1 MNTENRNNSLTKV
14 KLTANILFSGVG
26 MQERGFINSNLFD
39 LDVLTTSDIDK
50 DAILS
55 YATIHNGLNKEMI
68 DNYDYPSR
76 DEMVADLERMNIGF
90 NPSKGT
96 TYDWKKLARRKS
108 NDIEKY
114 WLACQVSNQLGD
126 ISKIDKLPY
135 ADLWTIS
142 FCCQD
147 ISVAGKMKGLAPDS
161 GTRSSLLWEN
171 IRLLKDSIDR
181 GESPKYLMFENVK
194 NLVSKKFI
202 NDFNELLSVLDELG
216 FNSYWK
222 VLNAC
227 ECGIPQN
234 RQRVFVISIRKDIDT
249 GNMDFPTPFD
259 NGLRLKDL
267 LQPVNEIEEKYYINT
282 ERAKNL
288 IEQLVEKGQLSGNR
302 ECCDSTINDPNT
314 RDTCNCITARYDAG
328 IQNQKQIGMAV
339 AEPIQKRLG
348 GMWDGET
355 KHQAGSVWDKNNL
368 APTLDTAQGGGREP
382 HIIEDNNRP
391 ISVGNTTPSGK
402 SQCNEVYSTDG
413 VSQTLCA
420 GTHGYA
426 TGYIADMYRIRKLT
440 PIETF
445 KLMGLTRED
454 CEKCMDNGLSNSALY
469 KQSGNGI
476 VTNCVELIAEHL
488 YKAQYDNTYI
498 CTDEK
503 VVNFQNPPTT

>member
-1 MNTENRNNSLTKV
+1 
-14 KLTANILFSGVG
+14 

-39 LDVLTTSDIDK
+39 LDVITTSDIDK

-76 DEMVADLERMNIGF
+76 DEMVVDLERMNIGF
-90 NPSKGT
+90 DPSKGT
-96 TYDWKKLARRKS
+96 IYDWKKLARRKS

-216 FNSYWK
+216 FNSYWN

-282 ERAKNL
+282 ERAKKL

-339 AEPIQKRLG
+339 AEPIQK
-348 GMWDGET
+348 
-355 KHQAGSVWDKNNL
+355 VF
-368 APTLDTAQGGGREP
+368 
-382 HIIEDNNRP
+382 
-391 ISVGNTTPSGK
+391 
-402 SQCNEVYSTDG
+402 Y
-413 VSQTLCA
+413 
-420 GTHGYA
+420 
-426 TGYIADMYRIRKLT
+426 
-440 PIETF
+440 
-445 KLMGLTRED
+445 
-454 CEKCMDNGLSNSALY
+454 
-469 KQSGNGI
+469 
-476 VTNCVELIAEHL
+476 
-488 YKAQYDNTYI
+488 
-498 CTDEK
+498 
-503 VVNFQNPPTT
+503 

>member
-1 MNTENRNNSLTKV
+1 M
-14 KLTANILFSGVG
+14 
-26 MQERGFINSNLFD
+26 
-39 LDVLTTSDIDK
+39 
-50 DAILS
+50 
-55 YATIHNGLNKEMI
+55 
-68 DNYDYPSR
+68 
-76 DEMVADLERMNIGF
+76 
-90 NPSKGT
+90 
-96 TYDWKKLARRKS
+96 
-108 NDIEKY
+108 
-114 WLACQVSNQLGD
+114 
-126 ISKIDKLPY
+126 
-135 ADLWTIS
+135 
-142 FCCQD
+142 
-147 ISVAGKMKGLAPDS
+147 
-161 GTRSSLLWEN
+161 
-171 IRLLKDSIDR
+171 
-181 GESPKYLMFENVK
+181 
-194 NLVSKKFI
+194 
-202 NDFNELLSVLDELG
+202 LDELG
-216 FNSYWK
+216 FNSYWN

-282 ERAKNL
+282 ERAKKL

-348 GMWDGET
+348 GMWDGKT

-382 HIIEDNNRP
+382 LIIEDNNRP

-488 YKAQYDNTYI
+488 YKAQYDDTYV

-503 VVNFQNPPTT
+503 MVNFQNPQVE

>member
-90 NPSKGT
+90 DPSKGT

-108 NDIEKY
+108 NDVEKY

-339 AEPIQKRLG
+339 AEPIQ
-348 GMWDGET
+348 
-355 KHQAGSVWDKNNL
+355 N
-368 APTLDTAQGGGREP
+368 

-413 VSQTLCA
+413 ISQTLCA

-488 YKAQYDNTYI
+488 YKAQYDNDYI
-498 CTDEK
+498 CFDE
-503 VVNFQNPPTT
+503 NFQKPQAE